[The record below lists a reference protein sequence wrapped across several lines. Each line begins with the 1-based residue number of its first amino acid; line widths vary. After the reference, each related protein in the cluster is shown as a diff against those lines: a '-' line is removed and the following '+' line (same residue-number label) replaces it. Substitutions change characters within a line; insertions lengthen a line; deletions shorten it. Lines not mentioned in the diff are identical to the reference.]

1 MQNEIRNITFED
13 IGNTGVKDP
22 NLFKEQGEFL
32 NKLINSII
40 PHHLIN
46 NNDIDV
52 FDDTRDFN
60 FFQSFYLNLDKKI
73 YKKNKLNKYL
83 LPTIYDIKKAFPFN
97 FKFSFDPVVKIEN
110 EKIFNKK
117 RKVNKKKSGII
128 HFFPFGGRK
137 FKAVDFIENSSKLL
151 KDNGFLIFILPNYFV
166 VKREKIRE
174 KLAKNKVFINAAI
187 NLPNNFYKFIPI
199 VKCIF
204 KTCYICIDYF
214 FRIRCIIESST
225 IYFLFNS

>member
-97 FKFSFDPVVKIEN
+97 FKFSSDPVVKIEN

-128 HFFPFGGRK
+128 HFFPFGDLLK
-137 FKAVDFIENSSKLL
+137 VLNAHAYQFLNDYAKLL
-151 KDNGFLIFILPNYFV
+151 EISDPPRLRLFVELTFHNY
-166 VKREKIRE
+166 R
-174 KLAKNKVFINAAI
+174 A
-187 NLPNNFYKFIPI
+187 
-199 VKCIF
+199 C
-204 KTCYICIDYF
+204 
-214 FRIRCIIESST
+214 
-225 IYFLFNS
+225 